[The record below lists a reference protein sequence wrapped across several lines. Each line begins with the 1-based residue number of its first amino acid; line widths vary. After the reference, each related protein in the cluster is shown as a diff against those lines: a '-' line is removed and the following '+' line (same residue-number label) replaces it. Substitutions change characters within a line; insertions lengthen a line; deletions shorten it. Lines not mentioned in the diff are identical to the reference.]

1 MAMGGTTDVPSSKF
15 RLAARVTRQSG
26 LGPASCQTSKPPPH
40 NVHIMTT
47 QHALSIKLKH
57 TVLRLFVRERAVPD
71 AMPSPRTPSF
81 SIARREP
88 VAKEPDIPAK
98 DLAQLNDALDRS
110 TVPGAVLLPA
120 GMVIKEGQPLWEGV
134 RFGRF
139 LGAGVQVRGLR
150 RVHGACVGLGSVACA
165 MPQAAVHSERA
176 VQGP

>member
-1 MAMGGTTDVPSSKF
+1 MRSFV
-15 RLAARVTRQSG
+15 Q
-26 LGPASCQTSKPPPH
+26 PH
-40 NVHIMTT
+40 
-47 QHALSIKLKH
+47 
-57 TVLRLFVRERAVPD
+57 AVPN

-88 VAKEPDIPAK
+88 VEKAPDIPPE
-98 DLAQLNDALDRS
+98 DLAQLNNDLDRS

-150 RVHGACVGLGSVACA
+150 G
-165 MPQAAVHSERA
+165 
-176 VQGP
+176 VQGAPR